1 MGIRE
6 TNNIKE
12 MLRAKPHQ
20 QKLKSALK
28 KRSML
33 HLFKKKKRNIYTTK
47 HPMLTLEYDSLHLS
61 IS

>member
-33 HLFKKKKRNIYTTK
+33 HLFKKKKRNIYTNK
-47 HPMLTLEYDSLHLS
+47 RPMLTSE
-61 IS
+61 